1 MDPESEDVSNMQE
14 DDHAE
19 ETTVN
24 VAGGWTEVNDGIER
38 EDKEHIIPPAEDHKE
53 EKGVSDGI
61 FREVAVGKGLSG
73 PLKLLKE
80 RGSLEVKHDTDAVQ
94 MTYELGRP
102 MTQKEAYNRLSHA
115 FHRKGPGKRTQ
126 EKRMKQ
132 FEKEQKLKQ
141 MNSSDT
147 PLQSM
152 ERVRDAQAQLRK
164 PYLVLRG
171 HV

>member
-1 MDPESEDVSNMQE
+1 MELN
-14 DDHAE
+14 AK
-19 ETTVN
+19 T
-24 VAGGWTEVNDGIER
+24 
-38 EDKEHIIPPAEDHKE
+38 KEHINPPAEDHKE

-94 MTYELGRP
+94 MTDELGRP

-115 FHRKGPGKRTQ
+115 FHGKGPGKRKQ

>member
-1 MDPESEDVSNMQE
+1 M
-14 DDHAE
+14 
-19 ETTVN
+19 VN
-24 VAGGWTEVNDGIER
+24 VAGGWTEVNDGIDR
-38 EDKEHIIPPAEDHKE
+38 EDEEHINPPAEDHKE

-61 FREVAVGKGLSG
+61 FREVTIGKGLSG
-73 PLKLLKE
+73 ALKLLKE

-94 MTYELGRP
+94 MTDELGRP

-115 FHRKGPGKRTQ
+115 FHGKGPGKRKQ

-141 MNSSDT
+141 MSSSDT

-152 ERVRDAQAQLRK
+152 ETVMEAQAQLRK
-164 PYLVLRG
+164 PYLVLSG
-171 HV
+171 HVHPGQTSDPASGFATVEQF